1 MRCFSGANSDMNV
14 HQIYH
19 ADKDRYRVW
28 GQLGAIWGR
37 LGAIF
42 EQLCKFITFA
52 ERRRK
57 TDERS

>member
-1 MRCFSGANSDMNV
+1 MRCFSGANIDMNV
-14 HQIYH
+14 QQIYH

-28 GQLGAIWGR
+28 GQLEAIWGR

-52 ERRRK
+52 ERRR
-57 TDERS
+57 TAYERS